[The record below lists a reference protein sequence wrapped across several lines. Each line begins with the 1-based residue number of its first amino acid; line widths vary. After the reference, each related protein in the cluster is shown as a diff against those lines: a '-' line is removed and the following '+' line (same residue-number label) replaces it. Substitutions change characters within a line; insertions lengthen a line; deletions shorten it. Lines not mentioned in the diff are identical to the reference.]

1 MFSKKESKKDLD
13 KFNGRVDALERV
25 MASKQR
31 KKGGKGGML
40 GKGSMAGKG
49 PMGGKGGKSVKIAKK
64 KAAPTR
70 GKSGGKGK
78 GKM

>member
-1 MFSKKESKKDLD
+1 
-13 KFNGRVDALERV
+13 